1 VPEEI
6 LGRPKKGFGIPVA
19 AWIRGPLR
27 PLFEELMGEKKIAA
41 TGLFEPA
48 AVSALLSRHL
58 RGEADLR
65 KPLWTLFM
73 FLLFRRRAFL

>member
-1 VPEEI
+1 
-6 LGRPKKGFGIPVA
+6 
-19 AWIRGPLR
+19 
-27 PLFEELMGEKKIAA
+27 MGEKKIAA